1 MKNRKSILIIAL
13 LFLCAAAIPAFA
25 QEDADKNK
33 KTESGA
39 AGTKNLEEKEAEN
52 TVGQIEDR
60 GRAEGGQ
67 ERIAARI
74 KAQYGVDDAR
84 LQAMRDAGL
93 NHGEVSM
100 ALALAQGMPGGIN
113 DENVQKVTALRQ
125 GPPKAGWGNV
135 AKDLGLD
142 LGTALGSTRRLTYE
156 IRKDEET
163 RREEKGEKGKKGR
176 KDEKGAYKKG
186 DRPAKGDRP
195 MKGGRPDRPAGGR
208 GK

>member
-1 MKNRKSILIIAL
+1 MKKHSSIFILAG
-13 LFLCAAAIPAFA
+13 LFMCAAAVPAFA
-25 QEDADKNK
+25 QEDAEKGK
-33 KTESGA
+33 KADSSA
-39 AGTKNLEEKEAEN
+39 AETSNLEEKEAEN

-60 GRAEGGQ
+60 CRPEGGQ
-67 ERIAARI
+67 ERIANKL

-84 LQAMRDAGL
+84 LRVMREAGL
-93 NHGEVSM
+93 NHGEISL

-113 DENVQKVTALRQ
+113 DENVQKVTALRL

-135 AKDLGLD
+135 AKDLGLK
-142 LGTALGSTRRLTYE
+142 LGAALGSTRKLTYE
-156 IRKDEET
+156 IRKEEEI
-163 RREEKGEKGKKGR
+163 RRLEKGEKGKKGR
-176 KDEKGAYKKG
+176 KDEKGAGKKG